1 MSCINHG
8 SALGGLTRALIVWAG
23 VTGILAPAAPAP
35 AADVSVR
42 SYFEAARAFLGEG
55 DGARGLPLLAAAA
68 VAGRDTGPAQVYLLG
83 VLNQTCFEW
92 DLAGLEAARPVL
104 PDDPALLE
112 CLGRRYE
119 GQGRYDEAESA
130 FLRWAGSHPEL
141 AEPYARVGELYVTAK
156 RPDRAL
162 AAFARYRELNPG
174 SNYAV
179 RRMADVAVDRV
190 ERFWPRAS
198 VPAKVISAPGPPH
211 LTAGPDAEAQF
222 GLAVRYQHGLG
233 VPVDPTLAAEAYARA
248 ARLGHP
254 VAQLRLAVRLQEG
267 HGIARDPEAAA
278 RWLARAAESGVPEAQ
293 LRLALACLTG
303 NGLPRD
309 AAQAVSWS
317 RRAAVKGLPE
327 AQFLLGT
334 LYQYGIGTGRDADTA
349 TEWLLKA
356 GATFLETGKWRAGR
370 AAVLASFEAE
380 RPGPP
385 TGPRD

>member
-68 VAGRDTGPAQVYLLG
+68 VAGRDTGP
-83 VLNQTCFEW
+83 
-92 DLAGLEAARPVL
+92 